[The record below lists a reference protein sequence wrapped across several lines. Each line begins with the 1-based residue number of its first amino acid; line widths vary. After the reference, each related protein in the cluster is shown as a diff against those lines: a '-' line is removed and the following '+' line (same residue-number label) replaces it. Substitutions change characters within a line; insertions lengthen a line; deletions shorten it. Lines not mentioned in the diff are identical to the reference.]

1 MHDLEGEGAD
11 ESPEVHDLGTL
22 VNQFVDVSGK
32 ENGASEPGQGDTEID
47 ESKSG
52 QPWVLGLTE
61 GEYSDLSVEE
71 RLRALVAVD
80 RLDAANALKK
90 QIEEQPKQNYAAAE
104 SSQSPLTGV
113 DNSMYDPAVTTT
125 AKEEAFIGVDRILVD

>member
-11 ESPEVHDLGTL
+11 ESPEVHDLDDSFSSFSKVKVSGTL

-90 QIEEQPKQNYAAAE
+90 QMLAE
-104 SSQSPLTGV
+104 AQL
-113 DNSMYDPAVTTT
+113 AHQ
-125 AKEEAFIGVDRILVD
+125 R